1 MPILMESGFMV
12 SLFSLKEQQSVW
24 KSNTDCPMTSWF
36 TQSDWAPMNPGGCY
50 YDQPSIRLE
59 AQSDDSFE
67 ADDVRLIGNLTQI
80 LRIFKNDL
88 SSGGLCLFVC
98 ADLVIKRDSIQLR
111 FAVTVQH
118 ANTALTLPP
127 FDDFLSCK
135 SCLFVAFQLNS
146 QEPRPTWQLLHRPL
160 FWDVFKGTMTR
171 FFVCIMKTVQQMNTT
186 L

>member
-1 MPILMESGFMV
+1 
-12 SLFSLKEQQSVW
+12 
-24 KSNTDCPMTSWF
+24 
-36 TQSDWAPMNPGGCY
+36 MNPGGCY

-88 SSGGLCLFVC
+88 ASG
-98 ADLVIKRDSIQLR
+98 DSIQLR